1 MAAKKRKMTEKTTD
15 DLDTLDHN
23 ETKPTDPSWRIVAAC
38 SALLIIYLWLHAD
51 ALRLLLSG
59 FASR

>member
-1 MAAKKRKMTEKTTD
+1 MAARKRMETDRTTD
-15 DLDTLDHN
+15 RDTPGRTEAAL
-23 ETKPTDPSWRIVAAC
+23 TDPSWRIVAICAV
-38 SALLIIYLWLHAD
+38 LLIIYLWLHAD